1 MIDMEMKK
9 VSLNGVNVTRF
20 DSFAEIVEQVLSVK
34 KVFVAINPE
43 KIVNPKGWITKLV
56 NENVGYVDGVGVL
69 MGLWKKGVYQKR
81 RLPGFKLWLEV
92 IKTKPEAGYYLI
104 GGTQE
109 VIELTISQLKIDF
122 PNINIRG
129 YSDGY
134 SYYEIIEEIKSELH
148 ELAPRVVLVAMGS
161 PRQEKIIAHLFETYK
176 ASYIGLGGSFDYYIG
191 KVQRTPEW
199 IQRIGFQWL
208 HRLIMQPK
216 RFKRQMVLV
225 KYFLN
230 LVFKY

>member
-1 MIDMEMKK
+1 MKK

-20 DSFAEIVEQVLSVK
+20 DSYAEIVEQVLSVK

-43 KIVNPKGWITKLV
+43 KIVNPKSWITKLV

-92 IKTKPEAGYYLI
+92 IKSKPEAGYYLI

-122 PNINIRG
+122 PNINIKG

-134 SYYEIIEEIKSELH
+134 SYFEIIEEIKSELH
-148 ELAPRVVLVAMGS
+148 ELAPRVVFVAMGS
-161 PRQEKIIAHLFETYK
+161 PRQEKIMENLFVSYK

-191 KVQRTPEW
+191 NVHRTPEW

-208 HRLIMQPK
+208 HRAIMEPK
-216 RFKRQMVLV
+216 RFKRQVVLV